1 MPSMP
6 SILKFTEVSSHIIIF
21 DLLQTPIKVFF
32 MIEYICLR
40 VYAAWI
46 RSTEDDEADSR
57 LGCVFVLQE

>member
-1 MPSMP
+1 MPNKE
-6 SILKFTEVSSHIIIF
+6 ITVSHIIIF
-21 DLLQTPIKVFF
+21 DLLQTPIKVS